1 MSFLFPMELRELG
14 TLDVESF
21 GSYIHRLSH
30 AHGVTA
36 SRMLKDVCGWY
47 RSRHVSERDELPSFH
62 NNGGLPTYIR
72 PNKTTAYILKA
83 FSKATG
89 RNDLRSGTFLAFN
102 NALRRSSNTFSGDF
116 RWCPACMK
124 EHRRMHDDGYYKLY
138 WSLLDITHCPIHGV
152 EIITQCQSCGSKQG
166 GLGHK
171 NFCRKCLSCGNNLDL
186 VNSVDKKLN
195 SWSTQGS
202 DLLKLVEEIS
212 QNPDI
217 NYPDDGVR
225 KVVNHLYN
233 SAWDNKDEE
242 KFWNLIPRDECIG
255 IALGDV
261 PISLLIAR
269 RTASRLG
276 MSLIDILLGEVDVT
290 SDVLSPLWFAELPK
304 QLRPKKRRRANN
316 RDIILNSLLEVRK
329 KAQVTSPMPL
339 YKIAAELK
347 VSKGYLH
354 YQFPIIA
361 NKISCD
367 YRKWKIEQRLANQ
380 RIVKEKALSLFTSN
394 ISDCIPVSRKK
405 AFKTIRDETGF
416 PKNLIRDEI
425 NIVYKIVIGVK
436 Q

>member
-1 MSFLFPMELRELG
+1 MGFLFPMELREVG

-36 SRMLKDVCGWY
+36 GRLLKDVCGWY
-47 RSRHVSERDELPSFH
+47 RRRHSGERDVLPSFH
-62 NNGGLPTYIR
+62 NNGGLPTYVR
-72 PNKTTAYILKA
+72 PNKTTEYILNA
-83 FSKATG
+83 FSEATG
-89 RNDLRSGTFLAFN
+89 RNDLRSGTFLALN
-102 NALRRSSNTFSGDF
+102 NTLKRSSNTFSSDF
-116 RWCPACMK
+116 RWCPACMQ
-124 EHRRMHDDGYYKLY
+124 EYRRMNDDGFYKLY
-138 WSLLDITHCPIHGV
+138 WSLLDISHCPIHGV
-152 EIITQCQSCGSKQG
+152 EIIDQCRCCGSKQG
-166 GLGHK
+166 GLGYK
-171 NFCRKCLSCGNNLDL
+171 KRCRKCLSCGNNLDL
-186 VNSVDKKLN
+186 INSEDKRIN
-195 SWSTQGS
+195 TWSTEGS
-202 DLLKLVEEIS
+202 DLLQLVEEIS
-212 QNPDI
+212 QNSHI
-217 NYPDDGVR
+217 NYPDEGVR
-225 KVVNHLYN
+225 NIVSHLY
-233 SAWDNKDEE
+233 SRAWDNDDEK

-276 MSLIDILLGEVDVT
+276 MSLIDVLSGEVDVT

-316 RDIILNSLLEVRK
+316 RDEVLNKLLKVRK
-329 KAQVTSPMPL
+329 EGQMSSPMPL
-339 YKIAAELK
+339 YKIAAELG

-367 YRKWKIEQRLANQ
+367 YRKWKREQKIINQ
-380 RIVKEKALSLFTSN
+380 RTVKEKALVLFTSDFSEN
-394 ISDCIPVSRKK
+394 APLSRKK
-405 AFKTIRDETGF
+405 AFKIIREETGL

-425 NIVYKIVIGVK
+425 NIVYKMVIAVK